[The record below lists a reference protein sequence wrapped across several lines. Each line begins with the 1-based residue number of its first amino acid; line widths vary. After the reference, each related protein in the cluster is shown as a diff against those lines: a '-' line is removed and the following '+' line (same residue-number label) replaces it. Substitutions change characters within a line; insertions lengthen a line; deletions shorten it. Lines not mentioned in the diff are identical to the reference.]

1 MSLLLE
7 PGTLVRN
14 PDCPEWGIGQIQ
26 SVTGNRAT
34 VNFEE
39 VGKTVLLLD
48 VVSLEILAEDTY

>member
-1 MSLLLE
+1 MSFLLE

-14 PDCPEWGIGQIQ
+14 PECPEWGIGQIQ

-48 VVSLEILAEDTY
+48 AVSLEILSEDLY